1 MGYRLENTDQGVG
14 RDLLIISKLF
24 LSFGGIQ
31 ALTDVSFGVQHR
43 EILGIIGPNGAGK
56 TCLLN
61 CINGFYRPQ
70 KGEIY
75 FDKKQIARM
84 RPDRIVRLGVI
95 RTFQHDELFR
105 ELSTL
110 DNLLMAR
117 HIYAKC
123 GMLGAAVYLKWGRR
137 DEIEHRS
144 AVDQVI
150 EFLNLEALRNQ
161 IVGVLPYGMQKK
173 VGLARALVM
182 QPKLLLLDEPV
193 AGMTAEEK
201 EEMMR
206 CILEIN
212 KLGVTIILIEHDI
225 GVVVNLVDKLM
236 VLDFGQRIAEGP
248 PEDVTND
255 PRVVQVYLGKD
266 EAVLF

>member
-1 MGYRLENTDQGVG
+1 MENTDQAAEGE
-14 RDLLIISKLF
+14 LLIISKLF

-31 ALTDVSFGVQHR
+31 ALTDVSLEVRHR

-61 CINGFYRPQ
+61 CINGFYRPE

-75 FDKKQIARM
+75 FGKKQIARM
-84 RPDRIVRLGVI
+84 RPDRIVRLGII
-95 RTFQHDELFR
+95 RTFQHGELFR

-123 GMLGAAVYLKWGRR
+123 GVLGAALYLKWGKK

-150 EFLNLEALRNQ
+150 GFLKLGAVRNQ
-161 IVGVLPYGMQKK
+161 IVGGLPYGMQKK

-182 QPKLLLLDEPV
+182 RPKLLLLDEPM

-212 KLGVTIILIEHDI
+212 KVGVTIILIEHDI
-225 GVVVNLVDKLM
+225 GVIMNLVDKLM

-248 PEDVTND
+248 PEDVAND
-255 PRVVQVYLGKD
+255 PQVIQVYLGK
-266 EAVLF
+266 

>member
-1 MGYRLENTDQGVG
+1 MENADQASKSE
-14 RDLLIISKLF
+14 LLIISKLF

-31 ALTDVSFGVQHR
+31 ALTDVSFEVRHR

-61 CINGFYRPQ
+61 CINGFYRPE

-75 FDKKQIARM
+75 FGKKQIARM
-84 RPDRIVRLGVI
+84 RPDRIVRLGII
-95 RTFQHDELFR
+95 RTFQHGELFR

-123 GMLGAAVYLKWGRR
+123 GMLGAALYLKWGKK

-150 EFLNLEALRNQ
+150 GFLKLGAVRNQ
-161 IVGVLPYGMQKK
+161 IVGSLPYGMQKK

-182 QPKLLLLDEPV
+182 RPKLLLLDEPM

-212 KLGVTIILIEHDI
+212 KVGVTIILIEHDI
-225 GVVVNLVDKLM
+225 GVIMNLVDKLM
-236 VLDFGQRIAEGP
+236 VLDFGQRIADGP
-248 PEDVTND
+248 PEDVAND
-255 PRVVQVYLGKD
+255 PQVIQVYLGK
-266 EAVLF
+266 